1 MKSSIKLTV
10 TFILC
15 IALALSSCSLSNGHI
30 RLFSDLH
37 RSVSHEYRELAK
49 EIYNQYCSE
58 ITEIWIAEDNRSHE
72 CIRFA
77 FFSESALSKDVV
89 ENILDRVHE
98 TVQESRNKPD
108 IGIKYF
114 LSIEVFYI
122 VQDVAREVYD
132 SWYEKEI
139 PGENGLPYT
148 VFSEFFEVESAENRL
163 STQDIEIMMKR
174 VGLPMFYDNDVL
186 SDRSIKPH
194 LPPY

>member
-1 MKSSIKLTV
+1 MKINNKLIV
-10 TFILC
+10 KFILC

-49 EIYNQYCSE
+49 EIYKQYCSE

-98 TVQESRNKPD
+98 TIQESRNKPD
-108 IGIKYF
+108 IGSKYF
-114 LSIEVFYI
+114 LSIEVATSPRVDIFTKVLVI
-122 VQDVAREVYD
+122 
-132 SWYEKEI
+132 I
-139 PGENGLPYT
+139 PFKSTPSILATSTGLG
-148 VFSEFFEVESAENRL
+148 
-163 STQDIEIMMKR
+163 K
-174 VGLPMFYDNDVL
+174 
-186 SDRSIKPH
+186 
-194 LPPY
+194 